1 MVLRLGAEPFSRWL
15 AIPRSV
21 ALIASSLVA
30 LAVAGGAGY
39 LFGTL
44 ISRELQDVLNRASAA
59 EQIIQAKMHGSELG
73 QLFLSRM
80 TQENFSITGIIEKFF
95 TVSTGFLGALLVL
108 VISAI
113 YLAAQPEL
121 HRLGLIKL
129 FPPRLHAQAAKKSII
144 SEIRSG
150 SGLLDSSSKWF

>member
-1 MVLRLGAEPFSRWL
+1 
-15 AIPRSV
+15 
-21 ALIASSLVA
+21 
-30 LAVAGGAGY
+30 
-39 LFGTL
+39 
-44 ISRELQDVLNRASAA
+44 
-59 EQIIQAKMHGSELG
+59 
-73 QLFLSRM
+73 M